1 MDSLFYRNLPLTTRD
16 SELVTLFAPYGTVL
30 EKRVLMPV
38 EGAKGAG
45 ALVRMS
51 SQEEAASAI
60 QGLDGHFPLGS
71 SLPLLL
77 RYADTPEE
85 KARKVAKRDRNGFPA
100 QQFQPAQAL
109 YEQRPPMQSSAG
121 GYPMQ
126 HATRAYPTQ
135 QAFGGSSRQQ
145 PYTGFMPSQQAPP
158 AANGAS
164 YPMQQTFMPQQSQQ
178 PALGNG
184 MQQPHGYFSPQHQGN
199 VTGMQP
205 QSTPNDFSSPAGPS
219 IPGLSGAIKQE
230 PMADGYGGFGAPSMP
245 EATGMSG
252 QLMQG
257 PYSAGPSGSNSMNGS
272 FMPAAGPAGPT
283 GDGSMNGGF
292 MPGAGPPSGNA
303 PFSGGAPFMPGFDHS
318 AGGFAPMGPMGPG
331 IQGPDLRA
339 PGPIPNMQPQPQP
352 GGISSSLYVKNL
364 PQEADKLFLYE
375 RFAPHGAIL
384 GIKLLIAPETGKC
397 KGVAFVNYATSDAA
411 MAAIEALHG
420 TKVGEKVLHVSI
432 QLFRGQRS

>member
-1 MDSLFYRNLPLTTRD
+1 
-16 SELVTLFAPYGTVL
+16 
-30 EKRVLMPV
+30 MPV

-60 QGLDGHFPLGS
+60 QGLDGHLPLGS

-85 KARKVAKRDRNGFPA
+85 KARKIAKRDRNGFPI
-100 QQFQPAQAL
+100 QQFQPAQAP
-109 YEQRPPMQSSAG
+109 YGQRPPMQSAAG
-121 GYPMQ
+121 GYPLQ
-126 HATRAYPTQ
+126 HATGAYPAQ
-135 QAFGGSSRQQ
+135 QTFGGLSMQQ
-145 PYTGFMPSQQAPP
+145 PYTGFTPNQQAPS

-164 YPMQQTFMPQQSQQ
+164 YPMQQTFMQQQPQQPTLS
-178 PALGNG
+178 NG
-184 MQQPHGYFSPQHQGN
+184 MPQSQSYFPPQHQGN
-199 VTGMQP
+199 APSMQP
-205 QSTPNDFSSPAGPS
+205 QPAPNDFSSPAGPS
-219 IPGLSGAIKQE
+219 IPGLSGAVKQE
-230 PMADGYGGFGAPSMP
+230 PMSDGYGGFGAPSMP
-245 EATGMSG
+245 GATGMNG

-257 PYSAGPSGSNSMNGS
+257 PNSAGPSGSSSMNGS

-283 GDGSMNGGF
+283 GDGSMNGSF
-292 MPGAGPPSGNA
+292 MPAVGPPTGNA
-303 PFSGGAPFMPGFDHS
+303 PFIGGAPYMPGFEQS
-318 AGGFAPMGPMGPG
+318 AGGFGPMGPMGPG
-331 IQGPDLRA
+331 MQGPEFGA
-339 PGPIPNMQPQPQP
+339 SGPIPNMQPQQQQ

-384 GIKLLIAPETGKC
+384 GIKVLIAPETGKC

-411 MAAIEALHG
+411 MAAVEALHG
-420 TKVGEKVLHVSI
+420 TKLGEKVLHVSM